1 MGSGD
6 TYETTIKINAEN
18 EPQVLSVA
26 FLCKN
31 VDRMDVVIYRKG
43 SDSEYDTF
51 DDLVSKHLYF
61 SKHAFKISS
70 YVQTLCRTEI

>member
-1 MGSGD
+1 MGPGN

-31 VDRMDVVIYRKG
+31 VENMDVVIYRKG

-51 DDLVSKHLYF
+51 DDLVSKYLHF
-61 SKHAFKISS
+61 SKHAFKIFS